1 MRRDLPQLTNLIV
14 IGGEGEFRSRL
25 LRDDTPALSGP
36 GIGPDDVLLL
46 MYTSGTTG
54 EPKG

>member
-25 LRDDTPALSGP
+25 LRDDTPRSAAPASAP
-36 GIGPDDVLLL
+36 TMLLL